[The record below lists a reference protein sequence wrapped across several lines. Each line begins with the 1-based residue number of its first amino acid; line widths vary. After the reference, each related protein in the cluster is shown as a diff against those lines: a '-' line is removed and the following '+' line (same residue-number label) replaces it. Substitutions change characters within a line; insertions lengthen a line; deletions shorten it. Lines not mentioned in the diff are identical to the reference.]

1 MWCVCVGM
9 GAEVKGGEGSVS
21 CVEEGRGWSICPH
34 LVQSKDSHLT
44 LPITQAAVDGPAE
57 VARLVL
63 HRLRRHHHAVPVLV
77 CVVRERLEVMVLGF
91 SGARGWEV
99 FAVAAAPRSLTFVP
113 LSSHFNTT
121 QAQALFPGHLPPLP
135 PPLPNLSALP
145 SSLRLNVR
153 HHHGL
158 QRLGVPRRRPGR
170 ALGRLAP
177 GRTPRLPHAAAG
189 EPGRR
194 GDFRYA

>member
-99 FAVAAAPRSLTFVP
+99 FAVAAHLAHSHLYLSPPISIQHRRKPFFPATFR
-113 LSSHFNTT
+113 LCLLHSS
-121 QAQALFPGHLPPLP
+121 
-135 PPLPNLSALP
+135 NLSALP